1 MNQETGHGE
10 FTMMM
15 KALKSISVI
24 IAFFRLPH
32 SYRVKEK
39 NVILK
44 SIAAATLLSILMVI
58 CEVIW
63 LQGLERQTNNV
74 PPIQTRFHNGN

>member
-1 MNQETGHGE
+1 
-10 FTMMM
+10 MMM
-15 KALKSISVI
+15 RVLKSISVI
-24 IAFFRLPH
+24 LAFFRLPH

-63 LQGLERQTNNV
+63 LQGLERQTNNMR
-74 PPIQTRFHNGN
+74 IQLYDSSIENSQATK

>member
-1 MNQETGHGE
+1 
-10 FTMMM
+10 MMT

-32 SYRVKEK
+32 SYRIKEK

-44 SIAAATLLSILMVI
+44 SIAAAILLSTLMMI

-63 LQGLERQTNNV
+63 LQGLERQTNNMR
-74 PPIQTRFHNGN
+74 IQLYDSSIENSQATK